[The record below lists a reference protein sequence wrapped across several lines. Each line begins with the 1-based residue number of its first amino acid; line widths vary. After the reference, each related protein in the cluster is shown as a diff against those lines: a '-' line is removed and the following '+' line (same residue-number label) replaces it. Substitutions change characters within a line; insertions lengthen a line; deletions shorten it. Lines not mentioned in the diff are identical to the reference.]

1 MAFFGLTA
9 LGSQNSFVSSS
20 KNFRN
25 LQIFDEKD
33 FEDAWI
39 KVNGK
44 DAKFC
49 QQQKLGDVMRALFH
63 GPVPSNDNDAIV
75 RRFDEES
82 KNFESEGVLSF
93 AVYFKTMVSLA
104 EEAEIAEIGSI
115 DAPLPTCEYFSSKE
129 IQDDMLRNRRYKN
142 DPRDKQ
148 IRTLTNS
155 QEYGWH
161 DAQEQL
167 KTSTRAARTQSDIT
181 KFAAELIKNGVY
193 Y

>member
-1 MAFFGLTA
+1 MTTQQRLGLQSRPTQTLAHQAQQRSIRLPQQITDLPGA
-9 LGSQNSFVSSS
+9 LLLRLLQHQLILKVCQGRQHTVSIPI
-20 KNFRN
+20 R
-25 LQIFDEKD
+25 
-33 FEDAWI
+33 
-39 KVNGK
+39 
-44 DAKFC
+44 
-49 QQQKLGDVMRALFH
+49 
-63 GPVPSNDNDAIV
+63 
-75 RRFDEES
+75 
-82 KNFESEGVLSF
+82 
-93 AVYFKTMVSLA
+93 
-104 EEAEIAEIGSI
+104 I